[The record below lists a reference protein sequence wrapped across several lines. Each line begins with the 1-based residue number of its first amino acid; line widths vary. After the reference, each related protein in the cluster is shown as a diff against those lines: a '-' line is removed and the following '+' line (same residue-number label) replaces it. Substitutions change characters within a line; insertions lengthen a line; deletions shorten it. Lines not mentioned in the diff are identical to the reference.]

1 MRHQKHGRKFGRK
14 SSPRHAMMSNLV
26 MALIEHERIHT
37 TDPKAKELRRLVER
51 TVTWATSVA
60 SLMGDDKKRDEADHA
75 KIVHAM
81 RMAQRVVRHKPSLT
95 KLFNE
100 IGPRFVGRAGGYTR
114 VLKLGNRHGDA
125 APMSLIEFVDY
136 AEANQAE
143 APAPADEGGEKKA
156 KKSAKPKAEA
166 SAEAAPK
173 KKAAPKKEAGEKAAP
188 KKKAAKKK
196 DEE

>member
-14 SSPRHAMMSNLV
+14 ASPRHAMMSNLV
-26 MALIEHERIHT
+26 SSLIEHERIHT

-51 TVTWATSVA
+51 TVSWATSVA
-60 SLMGDDKKRDEADHA
+60 SLMGDDKKRDEADQA
-75 KIVHAM
+75 RVVHAM

-95 KLFNE
+95 KLFTE
-100 IGPRFVGRAGGYTR
+100 IGPRFVGRPGGYTR

-136 AEANQAE
+136 AEVNQAE
-143 APAPADEGGEKKA
+143 APEPTEDDKKA

-166 SAEAAPK
+166 SAKAEAAPK
-173 KKAAPKKEAGEKAAP
+173 KKAAPKKDAAAP